1 MGVKFTVPSFRSG
14 GVEYLSAEVEEAANA
29 GNEEALN
36 LIKKL
41 IEKGASCIEVVESA
55 KKPSNK
61 PSNKP
66 AKKSDKDNK
75 PEEEPEEEE
84 EEQPEEEEG
93 VDNE

>member
-41 IEKGASCIEVVESA
+41 IEKGASCIEVIEPKKGNKKKEVE
-55 KKPSNK
+55 
-61 PSNKP
+61 
-66 AKKSDKDNK
+66 
-75 PEEEPEEEE
+75 PENPEPEEDTEE
-84 EEQPEEEEG
+84 EKG
-93 VDNE
+93 VEDE